1 MALPDWLAV
10 IEQVPWARMVT
21 VVPDTVQMDVEFEVK
36 SMVRPE
42 VVLALSAGGV
52 EPIGRLLRALKVM
65 VCTVDPVGDRPSIS
79 IAPCVPAELKEFH
92 GPEALPL
99 CV

>member
-21 VVPDTVQMDVEFEVK
+21 VVPDTVQMDVEFDVK
-36 SMVRPE
+36 SMVRPD

-52 EPIGRLLRALKVM
+52 EPIGRLLRELKVM
-65 VCTVDPVGDRPSIS
+65 VCAVEPVGDRPSTS
-79 IAPCVPAELKEFH
+79 RAGVALTELEYQGPAEL
-92 GPEALPL
+92 PL
-99 CV
+99 